1 MEKVHFTNLAERH
14 SIPLEVAMTEIK
26 YCVGVDIAS
35 STFTSAVGEMPWKI
49 FLKPQTFENIEDGYQ
64 TLIEWFR
71 QHHLSAAETVVCMEA
86 TGVYSEGLA
95 YFLYAKGYR
104 VAVQSPLEVK
114 RTFKPY
120 GPKSDAVDSLQIA
133 EYACRHTDKL
143 SFWKPRSEILEQVK
157 ALLAVREQFVSQ
169 NVAHKN
175 ALQAI
180 QRKIVR
186 TPFAEQAYLHL
197 IEQLK
202 KQIRAIDT
210 EVRRLIESDPTF
222 KEMLLLLLSV
232 PGVGLLLASHFI
244 LLAQFSLEYKLLAS
258 FLGIAPNEHSS
269 GTSVYKHATSRHF
282 GPPAIRKLLYLAACS
297 VCTHR
302 PQFRTYLARKTQQGK
317 PARLVLNNVENKL
330 IRIMCAVLSSKTAF
344 IENYH
349 SVQPLTLK
357 KALTVS

>member
-1 MEKVHFTNLAERH
+1 
-14 SIPLEVAMTEIK
+14 MTTIQ

-35 STFTSAVGEMPWKI
+35 STFTAAVGEIPWKVV
-49 FLKPQTFENIEDGYQ
+49 LKPQTFDNTEDGYQ
-64 TLIEWFR
+64 TFLDWLA
-71 QHHLSAAETVVCMEA
+71 QHHLSVSETVVCMEA

-133 EYACRHTDKL
+133 EYASRHTDKL
-143 SFWKPRSEILEQVK
+143 SFWKPKNEILEQVK
-157 ALLAVREQFVSQ
+157 ALLAVREQFVTQ
-169 NVAHKN
+169 NTAHKN
-175 ALQAI
+175 ALKAI
-180 QRKIVR
+180 QRKVVR
-186 TPFAEQAYLHL
+186 TPFAEQSYLQL

-202 KQIRAIDT
+202 KQIQAIDL

-232 PGVGLLLASHFI
+232 PGVGLLLAAHFI
-244 LLAQFSLEYKLLAS
+244 LLAQFSVDYKVLAS
-258 FLGIAPNEHSS
+258 FLGISPNEHSS
-269 GTSVYKHATSRHF
+269 GTSVFKHASSRHF
-282 GPPAIRKLLYLAACS
+282 GPSPVRKLLYLAACS

-302 PQFRTYLARKTQQGK
+302 PQFALYLAHKTKEGK

-330 IRIMCAVLSSKTAF
+330 IRIMCAVIQSKTAF
-344 IENYH
+344 IDNYH
-349 SVQPLTLK
+349 SVQPLVFQNTLTK
-357 KALTVS
+357 S